1 MSIIKDFIV
10 KAGLQIEGTSATT
23 SAITGAL
30 QVGGGAGLAG
40 SIFVAG
46 TSTFG
51 ATTPGTGST
60 SSLNL
65 QTLQVKGGGIG
76 VLGDSYL
83 GNKLLVGGQ
92 TFITDPTNS
101 SNTSSG
107 ALVVLGGAAFG
118 GNLYAGGQMYAQGNQ
133 LVVTTATLANYG
145 VSAIFAGTDTAV
157 SANTG
162 SVTVWNTSTLQSI
175 TNRGAVTSNAI
186 NITNSTITANS
197 GSGALVVAGGV
208 GVGANLY
215 AGGTIAA
222 GANLSVATTA
232 GFYSTTDA
240 TAINAGAVV
249 IAGGLAV
256 AKTIYSLNEVITSAN
271 ASVSTVGSNALALT
285 NGGLGVAG
293 TALIQGNT
301 VLSSTTNGVNT
312 NSGQAL
318 LVGGGVGVA
327 GNVAAGKVITVD
339 ATAATTLGAGSL
351 QVAGGGYF
359 GNNLV
364 VMGTAQST
372 GTTASNAL
380 YVKGGVGVEG
390 SMYVGGPV
398 TFSSPV
404 TFNGTA
410 TYVLSTNS
418 YYTDNLLELHTPP
431 GGVGGQWASDDGKD
445 IGLRF
450 HYYNRTASTDSNA
463 ALVLADDSQVLEWYG
478 SGAETNTGTFSGSGL
493 ASYGGFKLGYIQL
506 MSGTNAT
513 SALTGALRVTFG
525 GIGAAGNLWLGGTNQ
540 TASSSTV
547 ASQTI
552 IANANGL
559 GVTGDSYFA
568 NNLGVGGSLGVTNGG
583 SIGTYLTIAG
593 TGATGSTG
601 SLSAQALRISA
612 GGAGITGD
620 SYLGGNVSITGV
632 TQIANATNSTAI
644 GNGALTVTGGASIN
658 NDLRVGGTIYGT
670 TFTGTANTATNIAG
684 GSYGAIPYQIN
695 TGTTGF
701 ISITTQTGYVLATNG
716 TSATWQA
723 IASIPVGY
731 ANSASNVAI
740 TSTNVSA
747 VYYPTFVGNTAGYNP
762 LYADT
767 ALTYN
772 PNTDVMT
779 FSGTTDASTS
789 TNGTIVVS
797 GGVGVA
803 KTLIVGGALTNYGIH
818 SVLNNTQA
826 TNTASGALQIVGGV
840 GVGADLYASRLF
852 DNSNRVV
859 TQVNPV
865 AGTAIGIRNI
875 TNVGTATSF
884 TVDNFGVTAL
894 TAGSIYIGVSAS
906 TGSVTIDN
914 LGVRTLTAGTDTVV
928 SSNTGT
934 VTVWTTATLLSITNR
949 GSTTQVGISITS
961 NTNATS
967 TGSGALQVSGGVGVG
982 RDLWI
987 GGTIN
992 RAGPVSAPGWSTTG
1006 VGISVPAATYT
1017 DTSLTGAQSTSTINS
1032 FGIPTI
1038 AATGGTPTFADAA
1051 NIYIAGAPVAGSGAV
1066 ITNPWALYVNSGKSK
1081 IADGTSVTSTNTGA
1095 LQVVGGVGVGQNLFV
1110 GGIVTA
1116 GGAPVASATVS
1127 GFVTNNALIATYTSP
1142 AISTTST
1149 QNLDTFSTSTY
1160 RTAKY
1165 LVQLVDTGA
1174 AIPRVHTTEMM
1185 IFHDGGNVYKS
1196 EYGIVSNV
1204 GELGTFDA
1212 TITGGNVQLTFTPS
1226 FPTLTPSALTIKVY
1240 RTGITL

>member
-30 QVGGGAGLAG
+30 QVSGGAGLAG

-51 ATTPGTGST
+51 AITPGTGST
-60 SSLNL
+60 SSLLL

-76 VLGDSYL
+76 VVGDSYF

-107 ALVVLGGAAFG
+107 AFVTLGGGAFG
-118 GNLYAGGQMYAQGNQ
+118 GNIYSGGQMYAQGNQ
-133 LVVTTATLANYG
+133 LVVTTATLGNYG

-256 AKTIYSLNEVITSAN
+256 GRTIYAQSEVITSSN
-271 ASVSTVGSNALALT
+271 ASVGTVGSNALAVT
-285 NGGLGVAG
+285 AGGLGVAG

-301 VLSSTTNGVNT
+301 VLSSTTNGVST

-351 QVAGGGYF
+351 QIGGGGYF
-359 GNNLV
+359 GNNIV

-418 YYTDNLLELHTPP
+418 YYTDNLIELHVPQ
-431 GGVGGQWASDDGKD
+431 GGVSNQWQSDDGKD

-513 SALTGALRVTFG
+513 SALTGALRVQFG

-547 ASQTI
+547 
-552 IANANGL
+552 NAQSIVVNTNGL
-559 GVTGDSYFA
+559 GVNGDSYFA
-568 NNLGVGGSLGVTNGG
+568 NNLGVGGSLGVANGG
-583 SIGTYLTIAG
+583 SIGTYLTITG
-593 TGATGSTG
+593 TGATGST
-601 SLSAQALRISA
+601 SSISAQALRVSA
-612 GGAGITGD
+612 GGIGVSGD
-620 SYLGGNVSITGV
+620 SYLGGNLSVTGV
-632 TQIANATNSTAI
+632 TQVANATNSTAI
-644 GNGALTVTGGASIN
+644 GNGALIVNGGASIN
-658 NDLRVGGTIYGT
+658 NDLRVGGSIYGT

-684 GSYGAIPYQIN
+684 GAYGSIPYQIN

-701 ISITTQTGYVLATNG
+701 IAITTQTGYVLATNG

-740 TSTNVSA
+740 TTTNVSA
-747 VYYPTFVGNTAGYNP
+747 VFYPTFVAGTAGYNP
-762 LYADT
+762 LYADS

-789 TNGTIVVS
+789 TNGTIVVG

-803 KTLIVGGALTNYGIH
+803 KNLVVGAALTNYGIH

-865 AGTAIGIRNI
+865 AGTAIGIRSI

-894 TAGSIYIGVSAS
+894 TAGSIYIGVSAN

-914 LGVRTLTAGTDTVV
+914 LGVRTLTAGTDTAA

-934 VTVWTTATLLSITNR
+934 ITVWNTSNLQTITNR
-949 GSTTQVGISITS
+949 GAATTNAISIT
-961 NTNATS
+961 NGTNATN
-967 TGSGALQVSGGVGVG
+967 TNSGALIVSGGIATW
-982 RDLWI
+982 RDLYV
-987 GGTIN
+987 GGTITRN
-992 RAGPVSAPGWSTTG
+992 GAISAPGWLTTG
-1006 VGISVPAATYT
+1006 IGLSIPGSTYT
-1017 DTSLTGAQSTSTINS
+1017 DSSLTGAQTATAINS
-1032 FGIPTI
+1032 LGIPII
-1038 AATGGTPTFADAA
+1038 AASGGSPVYADAA
-1051 NIYIAGAPVAGSGAV
+1051 NLYIGGAPLAGSGAT
-1066 ITNPWALYVNSGKSK
+1066 ITNPWSLYVASGKSK
-1081 IADGTSVTSTNTGA
+1081 IADGTVANSTNSGA
-1095 LQVVGGVGVGQNLFV
+1095 LQVVGGVGL
-1110 GGIVTA
+1110 GGAVYAGGTVTA

-1142 AISTTST
+1142 AINTTST

-1212 TITGGNVQLTFTPS
+1212 IISGGNVQLQFTPS